1 MAKMDPTLPSADFD
15 FPASE
20 FLRTDPVFFSDC
32 CFLKEPCFWT
42 SFGIFPGDL
51 RHTGYLT

>member
-1 MAKMDPTLPSADFD
+1 MKMDPTLPSADFD